1 VHEEVSEGHNLRGAF
16 PQSRGV
22 LLSNIIIAVV
32 AIALF
37 LFGILCFGLAFQV
50 DEAWRYLTFLGGI
63 LACTAALFIP
73 MTFIGRSNR
82 SW

>member
-1 VHEEVSEGHNLRGAF
+1 MSKIV
-16 PQSRGV
+16 
-22 LLSNIIIAVV
+22 IAVL

-37 LFGILCFGLAFQV
+37 IFGMFCFGLAFQV
-50 DEAWRYLTFLGGI
+50 PQAWAYLTFLGGI

-73 MTFIGRSNR
+73 MTVIGRSNR

>member
-1 VHEEVSEGHNLRGAF
+1 
-16 PQSRGV
+16 
-22 LLSNIIIAVV
+22 LSNIVIAVV

-37 LFGILCFGLAFQV
+37 LFGIFCFGLAFQV
-50 DEAWRYLTFLGGI
+50 EEAWRYLTFLGGI

>member
-1 VHEEVSEGHNLRGAF
+1 MLKIITA
-16 PQSRGV
+16 V
-22 LLSNIIIAVV
+22 L

-37 LFGILCFGLAFQV
+37 LFGMFCFGLAFQV
-50 DEAWRYLTFLGGI
+50 AEAWRYLTFLGGI

-73 MTFIGRSNR
+73 MNVIGRSDR

>member
-1 VHEEVSEGHNLRGAF
+1 
-16 PQSRGV
+16 
-22 LLSNIIIAVV
+22 LSNIVIAVL

-37 LFGILCFGLAFQV
+37 IFGILCFGFAFQV
-50 DEAWRYLTFLGGI
+50 PEAWRYLTFLGGI
-63 LACTAALFIP
+63 LSCTAALFVP

>member
-1 VHEEVSEGHNLRGAF
+1 M
-16 PQSRGV
+16 
-22 LLSNIIIAVV
+22 SNIVIAVL

-37 LFGILCFGLAFQV
+37 IFGMLCFGFAFQV
-50 DEAWRYLTFLGGI
+50 PQAWAYLTFLGGI
-63 LACTAALFIP
+63 LSCTAALFIP

>member
-1 VHEEVSEGHNLRGAF
+1 M
-16 PQSRGV
+16 
-22 LLSNIIIAVV
+22 SNIVIAVV

-37 LFGILCFGLAFQV
+37 LFGMFCFGLAFQV
-50 DEAWRYLTFLGGI
+50 DEAWRFLTFFGGI
-63 LACTAALFIP
+63 LSCTAALFIP